1 MTHQIIIQI
10 FCDYYG
16 IEKNVLISKSR
27 DLKIIEKRQ
36 LLQKTLR
43 DFNTLE
49 RVGEITLVGHDTVL
63 SNIKRISNR
72 IETEPKIRQEYNE
85 IQKIISLYHTTSLFK
100 LIECWSKRM
109 RRLDRNTNPKA
120 KRLHKEME
128 QRMINLLY
136 WCKKF
141 NIK

>member
-1 MTHQIIIQI
+1 MKVPRIQSNI
-10 FCDYYG
+10 PIPEYQRERKG
-16 IEKNVLISKSR
+16 R
-27 DLKIIEKRQ
+27 RQ
-36 LLQKTLR
+36 LLQKILR

-49 RVGEITLVGHDTVL
+49 KVGELTLVGHDTVH

-72 IETEPKIRQEYNE
+72 IETEPKIRKQYVE
-85 IQKIISLYHTTSLFK
+85 IQKIISSHYKTSLFK
-100 LIECWSKRM
+100 LIELWTKRM